1 MRKIEFSYRAY
12 PSALECEGGVANRVH
27 TIMPTPWEVAFLS
40 KELKIPNSGIE
51 SLKSMIVSIFEDD
64 SGALYFAFGC
74 CFFDKKA
81 ENERILKKDI
91 KMLDY
96 VNKTAKNFTSEG
108 IHFKR
113 SYYFNVAIN
122 IIKRLNSVLG
132 KV

>member
-81 ENERILKKDI
+81 ENERILKRDI
-91 KMLDY
+91 KMLDF
-96 VNKTAKNFTSEG
+96 VNKTAKNFTPEG
-108 IHFKR
+108 IKFKR
-113 SYYFNVAIN
+113 NYYFNIAIN